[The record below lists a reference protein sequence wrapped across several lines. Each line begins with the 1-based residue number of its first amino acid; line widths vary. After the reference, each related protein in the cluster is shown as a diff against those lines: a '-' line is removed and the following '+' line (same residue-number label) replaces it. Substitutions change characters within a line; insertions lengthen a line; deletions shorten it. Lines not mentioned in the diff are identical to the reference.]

1 MSPSESTSVDTSQR
15 VPERLI
21 VVGWLIMHR
30 LEHGHEEAVLQAR
43 SQMLAFLQEQFAQFQ
58 WEMPV
63 VRRAEPSPNSREEPI
78 RLLQEGVHERDIHH
92 WDYALVITGADLRS
106 YYKPYAL
113 AAPSLAL
120 SVAVLS
126 LARLAPAGRG
136 TLLPEEHA
144 LSQTAQRLY
153 ALGLHVLGDLS
164 GLLHAHEPT
173 DFLYE
178 PRSTADLDRMSTY
191 SSEDHQELA
200 EELSA
205 VADIRLEERPEA
217 EQSGLL
223 RFYSK
228 AIWIE
233 ADAIVRA
240 ILQAKP
246 WEFPF
251 RLNRLTTAAISTLM
265 LLLMTAEAWDVGM
278 GQSLHFVLTF
288 SLLALLGTSVF
299 ILKRQKLL
307 LRRGGRRL
315 TEQTVVTNVAI
326 SIVVLL
332 GMTTTYLLLF
342 ALTLLLSGTLFNPSL
357 LQGWAVSVG
366 GVLTLPHYL
375 SHAGLVAALG
385 IMIGALGASFEG
397 QYYFQHITYVDEET

>member
-1 MSPSESTSVDTSQR
+1 MSPSARAPVTA
-15 VPERLI
+15 PERLI

-30 LEHGHEEAVLQAR
+30 LNRTDEEAVLQAR
-43 SQMLAFLQEQFAQFQ
+43 TRMLAFLQEQFAQFQ
-58 WEMPV
+58 WDMPV
-63 VRRAEPSPNSREEPI
+63 VQRPESAPGSQAEPVS
-78 RLLQEGVHERDIHH
+78 LLQRGVHEREIRH
-92 WDYALVITGADLRS
+92 WDYAFVITKADLRS

-113 AAPSLAL
+113 ATPSLAL
-120 SVAVLS
+120 SVAALS
-126 LARLAPAGRG
+126 LARLAPERRVPP
-136 TLLPEEHA
+136 TPEAECIAA
-144 LSQTAQRLY
+144 LTQRIY

-178 PRSTADLDRMSTY
+178 PRATDDLDHMRTY
-191 SSEDHQELA
+191 SPEDHQELTQ
-200 EELSA
+200 ELSA

-217 EQSGLL
+217 EHGGVL
-223 RFYSK
+223 RFYAK

-233 ADAIVRA
+233 ADAIASA
-240 ILQAKP
+240 IIQANP
-246 WEFPF
+246 WEFSF

-265 LLLMTAEAWDVGM
+265 LLLMTAEAWDLGM
-278 GQSLHFVLTF
+278 GQSLRFVLVF
-288 SLLALLGTSVF
+288 SLLVLLGTSAF

-307 LRRGGRRL
+307 LHRGERRL
-315 TEQTVVTNVAI
+315 TEQTVVTHVSI

-342 ALTLLLSGTLFNPSL
+342 GLTLLLSGTLFTPSL
-357 LQGWAVSVG
+357 LQGWAVSVEG
-366 GVLTLPHYL
+366 ALTTQHYL

-385 IMIGALGASFEG
+385 LVIGALGASFEG

>member
-1 MSPSESTSVDTSQR
+1 MPPMHTEREPVNTT
-15 VPERLI
+15 ERLI
-21 VVGWLIMHR
+21 VVGWLIMHH
-30 LEHGHEEAVLQAR
+30 LERADEKAMLQAR
-43 SQMLAFLQEQFAQFQ
+43 TRMLAFLHRQFAQFH

-63 VRRAEPSPNSREEPI
+63 IQRPDLRLSSREEPVV
-78 RLLQEGVHERDIHH
+78 LLQNGVHERDIHH
-92 WDYALVITGADLRS
+92 WDYALVITEADLRS

-126 LARLAPAGRG
+126 LARLAPDGREPVSE
-136 TLLPEEHA
+136 TERIAH
-144 LSQTAQRLY
+144 TAQRIY
-153 ALGLHVLGDLS
+153 ALSLHVLGDLN
-164 GLLHAHEPT
+164 GLLHGHEPT
-173 DFLYE
+173 SFLYE
-178 PRSTADLDRMSTY
+178 PKAPEDLDQMSTY
-191 SSEDHQELA
+191 TPEEQQELA

-217 EQSGLL
+217 ERGGTL
-223 RFYSK
+223 RFYGK

-233 ADAIVRA
+233 GDAIASA
-240 ILQAKP
+240 IFQASP

-251 RLNRLTTAAISTLM
+251 RLNRLTTAAVSTLM
-265 LLLMTAEAWDVGM
+265 LLLMTAEAWDLGM
-278 GQSLHFVLTF
+278 SQSTRFVLGF
-288 SLLALLGTSVF
+288 SLLSLLGTSVF

-315 TEQTVVTNVAI
+315 TEQAVVTNVAI
-326 SIVVLL
+326 STVVFL

-342 ALTLLLSGTLFNPSL
+342 GLTLLLSGTLFNSSL
-357 LQGWAVSVG
+357 LQGWAVSVEG
-366 GVLTLPHYL
+366 PLTPQHYL

-385 IMIGALGASFEG
+385 IVIGALGASFEG